1 MRLRLLEGVKFHKRI
16 LRFIKVSVFMMI
28 TKAVRLFVPRGR
40 NGGSLVLKIDALGD
54 LFIWMSSGMADVAQF
69 ARRGGPA
76 TLVARHELADF
87 IYSFGL
93 FDEVLP
99 LDIKRFDRDLC
110 YRWKFLTSIRRRGY
124 DQVLQ
129 MRIAR
134 QFTLEDSIVHAV
146 GAPAI
151 GPIGDRSNLFD
162 WEAAI
167 GDRYYT
173 PLIIFTKQEHE
184 MLRNRKVTKA
194 LTGKSPNRFEIDIS
208 KAKRTE
214 AVSASYYIL
223 APGAGWPGRK
233 WPVENFIAV
242 AKSIS
247 GLQCVVTGTASEEVE
262 GNAIASAVDG
272 LNLCGKIE
280 LTDLIALVKG
290 AKFILANESG
300 LSHVAGYC
308 NTPSV
313 SILGGGHYGWFM
325 PYPEEC
331 GLRFPPQSA
340 SHLMPCYNCNWSC
353 RLPHRT
359 GGPVPCIEAVS
370 VDSVRTAIASILS
383 SPAQLKL
390 NQTD

>member
-1 MRLRLLEGVKFHKRI
+1 MEGVRFYRRV
-16 LRFIKVSVFMMI
+16 LRFIKVSAFMVL
-28 TKAVRLFVPRGR
+28 TETVRLFVPRGR

-69 ARRGGPA
+69 ARTAGHT
-76 TLVARHELADF
+76 TLVTRRELADF
-87 IYSFGL
+87 IFSFGL
-93 FDEVLP
+93 FDEVMP
-99 LDIKRFDRDLC
+99 LDTKRFDRDLG
-110 YRWKFLTSIRRRGY
+110 YRWKFLADIRRRGY

-134 QFTLEDSIVHAV
+134 QFTLEDSIVRAA
-146 GAPAI
+146 GSPAM
-151 GPIGDRSNLFD
+151 GPIGDRNNLFD
-162 WEAAI
+162 WEVAI
-167 GDRYYT
+167 GDRYYKS
-173 PLIIFTKQEHE
+173 LITFTTQEHE

-194 LTGKSPNRFEIDIS
+194 LTGKAPGRFEIDLS
-208 KAKRTE
+208 NARRSE
-214 AVSASYYIL
+214 AVSAEYFIL
-223 APGAGWPGRK
+223 APGAGWAGRK

-242 AKSIS
+242 AKSVS
-247 GLQCVVTGTASEEVE
+247 GLQCVVTGTASEGME
-262 GNAIASAVDG
+262 GNAIASAVGG

-290 AKFILANESG
+290 ANFVLANESG

-340 SHLMPCYNCNWSC
+340 NYVMPCYNCNWLC
-353 RLPHRT
+353 RLPHRI

-370 VDSVRTAIASILS
+370 VQSVRAAIAAILRDA
-383 SPAQLKL
+383 SPRERPRLP
-390 NQTD
+390 

>member
-1 MRLRLLEGVKFHKRI
+1 LEGVKFHKRI

-28 TKAVRLFVPRGR
+28 TKAVCLCVPRGG

-54 LFIWMSSGMADVAQF
+54 LFIWMSSGMSDVAQF
-69 ARRGGPA
+69 ARKRGTA
-76 TLVARHELADF
+76 TLVARCELANF
-87 IYSFGL
+87 IDSFGL

-99 LDIKRFDRDLC
+99 LDIKRFDRELS
-110 YRWKFLTSIRRRGY
+110 YRWKFLSSIRRRGY
-124 DQVLQ
+124 NQILQ

-134 QFTLEDSIVHAV
+134 QFTLEDSIVHAA

-167 GDRYYT
+167 GDRYYE
-173 PLIIFTKQEHE
+173 PLITFTRQEHE
-184 MLRNRKVTKA
+184 MLRNRKVTEA
-194 LTGKSPNRFEIDIS
+194 LTGKSPNRFDVNIP
-208 KAKRTE
+208 KTKRSE
-214 AVSASYYIL
+214 AVSTDYYIL

-233 WPVENFIAV
+233 WPVKNFIAI

-247 GLQCVVTGTASEEVE
+247 GLQCVVTGAASEEAE
-262 GNAIASAVDG
+262 ANTIASTVGG
-272 LNLCGKIE
+272 LNLCGKVE

-313 SILGGGHYGWFM
+313 SVLGGGHYGWFM
-325 PYPEEC
+325 PYPKEC
-331 GLRFPPQSA
+331 GLRFPPQSV
-340 SHLMPCYNCNWSC
+340 STVMPCYNCNWSC
-353 RLPHRT
+353 RLPHRA
-359 GGPVPCIEAVS
+359 GGPVPCVEAVS
-370 VDSVRTAIASILS
+370 VESVRAAITSILS
-383 SPAQLKL
+383 SPIR
-390 NQTD
+390 NSS

>member
-1 MRLRLLEGVKFHKRI
+1 LEGVKFHRRI
-16 LRFIKVSVFMMI
+16 LRFIKVSVFMVI
-28 TKAVRLFVPRGR
+28 TEAVRLFVPRGR

-54 LFIWMSSGMADVAQF
+54 LFIWMSSGMADVSRF
-69 ARRGGPA
+69 SHTGGPT
-76 TLVARHELADF
+76 TLVARGELADF
-87 IYSFGL
+87 INSFGL

-99 LDIKRFDRDLC
+99 LDIKRFDKDLG
-110 YRWKFLTSIRRRGY
+110 YRWKLLADIRRRGY

-134 QFTLEDSIVHAV
+134 QFTLEDSIVRAA
-146 GAPAI
+146 GTSAI
-151 GPIGDRSNLFD
+151 GPLGDRSNLFD

-167 GDRYYT
+167 GDRYYK
-173 PLIIFTKQEHE
+173 PLITFTTQEHE

-194 LTGKSPNRFEIDIS
+194 LTGRTPSRFEIDLS
-208 KAKRTE
+208 NAKRSE
-214 AVSASYYIL
+214 VVAGDYFIL

-233 WPVENFIAV
+233 WPVDNFIAV

-262 GNAIASAVDG
+262 GNAISSAVGG

-280 LTDLIALVKG
+280 LIDLIALVKG

-300 LSHVAGYC
+300 ISHVAGYC
-308 NTPSV
+308 NTPSM

-340 SHLMPCYNCNWSC
+340 SYAMPCYNCNWRC
-353 RLPHRT
+353 HLPHRV

-370 VDSVRTAIASILS
+370 VQSVRAAIAAILRDAPAREYPGG
-383 SPAQLKL
+383 SPKR
-390 NQTD
+390 